1 MAISVSEHLPRLL
14 AMVPYLLARPGIRVE
29 EAAAD
34 LGVTETQ
41 LRQDLNLLF
50 VCGLPGYGPGDLI
63 DMVLDDDT
71 VTITYHAGID
81 RPLRLTADEALAL
94 IVGLRAL
101 GETPG
106 LSQDDAIDRALSK
119 LESAAGD
126 AASAASR
133 VAVKLRTSPTEA
145 SRANAL
151 RAALEHRHAVRMT
164 YYTATRDETTD
175 RVVDPIRLLVVDG
188 RSYLEAW
195 CRSADAVRR
204 FRLDRI
210 DELTEL
216 DEPAA
221 PPPGAGGDDVTGGV
235 FKPGPGDLLITL
247 RLSRS
252 ARWVAEYYPVESVT
266 HKHGGDTE
274 ITMWASDLGWARRMV
289 LGLGTDVRVVAPVE
303 LAEAVRHDA
312 QQALLAYQE

>member
-29 EAAAD
+29 DAAD
-34 LGVTETQ
+34 ELGVSEHQ
-41 LRQDLNLLF
+41 LRLDLNLLF

-63 DMVLDDDT
+63 DMVLDDET
-71 VTITYHAGID
+71 VSITYHAGID
-81 RPLRLTADEALAL
+81 RPLRLTAEEALAL
-94 IVGLRAL
+94 IVALRAL

-106 LSQDDAIDRALSK
+106 LTQDDSIDRALSK

-133 VAVKLRTSPTEA
+133 VAVRLRTSPTET

-151 RAALEHRHAVRMT
+151 RGALERKHAVRMT
-164 YYTATRDETTD
+164 YYTATRDETTE
-175 RVVDPIRLLVVDG
+175 RVVDPIRLLLVDG

-195 CRSADAVRR
+195 CRSAEAVRR

-210 DELTEL
+210 DDLTEL
-216 DEPAA
+216 DEAAA
-221 PPPGAGGDDVTGGV
+221 PPPGAGGDDVSGGV
-235 FKPGPGDLLITL
+235 FRPSSDDVLVTL

-252 ARWVAEYYPVESVT
+252 ARWVAEYYPVEKVT
-266 HKHGGDTE
+266 RRHGGDTE
-274 ITMWASDLGWARRMV
+274 ITLWASDLTWARRLV
-289 LGLGTDVRVVAPVE
+289 LGLGTDVKVLSPPE
-303 LAEAVRHDA
+303 LADAVRRDA
-312 QQALLAYQE
+312 QEALLAYR